1 MTAID
6 PPPQEFRIEPADFRT
21 DLEAL
26 RQVRERVFVVEQ
38 GVPIEE
44 EWDADDPHSR
54 HVLARDAQRRPI
66 GTGRLTPDGK
76 IGRLA
81 VLPEW
86 RGRGVGQG
94 LLQALLDQA
103 RERGLPEV
111 RLHAQVSAIGFY
123 DRAGFEPY
131 GERFV
136 EAGIEHQGMRRAM
149 APFPPAPRAPSD
161 LPPSQPAQAF
171 LGADAAAAALCRIV
185 PAARSLLRIYSR
197 DLDPDLL
204 GRREV
209 LDALRDWVAGRRE
222 ARVRV
227 LVQDPADVLLQHHRL
242 LALAQRLSSRFEF
255 RSPVEA
261 QDQQYPSAFVA
272 GDRGGFL
279 FRPLGN
285 RFEGEASP
293 CAPAQARQLAA
304 LFDPVWER
312 SRPCTEFRAL
322 GI

>member
-1 MTAID
+1 MTATD
-6 PPPQEFRIEPADFRT
+6 LQPQEFRIEPADYHT

-26 RQVRERVFVVEQ
+26 RQVRETVFVVEQ

-66 GTGRLTPDGK
+66 GSGRLTPDGK

-86 RGRGVGQG
+86 RDRGVGQT

-111 RLHAQVSAIGFY
+111 RLHAQVSAVGFY
-123 DRAGFEPY
+123 ERTGFEPY
-131 GERFV
+131 GERFI
-136 EAGIEHQGMRRAM
+136 EAGIEHQGMKRAI
-149 APFPPAPRAPSD
+149 APFPAVPRAPSD

-171 LGADAAAAALCRIV
+171 LGADEAADALCRIV

-197 DLDPDLL
+197 DLDPGLL

-209 LDALRDWVAGRRE
+209 LDALRNWVAGRRE
-222 ARVRV
+222 ARVRI
-227 LVQDPADVLLQHHRL
+227 LVQDPADALLKHHPLLVLT
-242 LALAQRLSSRFEF
+242 QRLSSHFEF

-261 QDQQYPSAFVA
+261 QDLQYPSAYVT

-293 CAPAQARQLAA
+293 CAPALARELAE